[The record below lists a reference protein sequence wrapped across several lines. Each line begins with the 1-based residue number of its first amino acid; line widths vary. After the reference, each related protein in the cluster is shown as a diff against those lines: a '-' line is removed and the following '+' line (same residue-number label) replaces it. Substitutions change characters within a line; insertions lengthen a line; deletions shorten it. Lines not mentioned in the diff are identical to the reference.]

1 MGSGCGG
8 VAGGWWVGWGMTNH
22 TFTPTLAPDV
32 LDRLHAYAAPFA
44 RLFQRREQFRQG
56 QIYLHGLL
64 LDGERKS
71 IEPMSRRLPDGD
83 EQGLQQFINQ
93 SPWDAGPV
101 QRAYRARMAAEL
113 AEPGGVIVIDDTG
126 FAKQGKHSV
135 GVARQY
141 SGTLGKV
148 GNCQIAVSLHYA
160 TRVADYPLA
169 LRLYL
174 PEAWTEAP
182 ERLEAAHVPAAERT
196 FQTKW
201 EIALDLLDTVRAE
214 GLLHAVVVADA
225 GYGVV
230 GEFRT
235 GLEAR
240 GERYIVG
247 ISGEESVFAT
257 PPTWVPKQPTGSRGR
272 PPRRAYLAP
281 ETPPP
286 SAVHALA
293 TSLPRT
299 MVSWR
304 DGTKSSPLT
313 AEFAWVRVSPAHRWL
328 NGVPSDAIPTPE
340 EAERW
345 LLVEWRADGT
355 IKYALSNLPA
365 DTSLEQAVSW
375 WKERYQVEQ
384 GYRQLKRELGLDHF
398 EGRSWNGLHHHVTMT
413 FLAYGFLALEQH
425 RGARVAHL
433 DRATPPPEGIPR
445 PPLFGAP
452 AFRPYAAPYSAT
464 SIHPAVSNAG
474 PAAFTQGVTISR
486 SSASTASLKFVTRRV
501 SD

>member
-1 MGSGCGG
+1 MRLGVDGG
-8 VAGGWWVGWGMTNH
+8 FSRVWRGVGRGMTNH
-22 TFTPTLAPDV
+22 TYTPTLAPDV
-32 LDRLHAYAAPFA
+32 VDRLHAYAAPFA
-44 RLFQRREQFRQG
+44 RLFQRSEQFRQG

-71 IEPMSRRLPDGD
+71 IEPMSRRVPDGD
-83 EQGLQQFINQ
+83 EQRLQQFINQ
-93 SPWDAGPV
+93 SPWDASPV
-101 QRAYRARMAAEL
+101 QGTYRARMAAEL
-113 AEPGGVIVIDDTG
+113 AEPDGVIVIDDTG

-135 GVARQY
+135 GVGRQY
-141 SGTLGKV
+141 SGTLGKT

-160 TRVADYPLA
+160 TRTGDYPLA

-174 PEAWTEAP
+174 PATWTNAP
-182 ERLEAAHVPAAERT
+182 ERLDAAHVPVAERV
-196 FQTKW
+196 FKTKW
-201 EIALDLLDTVRAE
+201 EIALELLDTVRAE
-214 GLLHAVVVADA
+214 GLPHTVVVADA

-230 GEFRT
+230 GEFRI
-235 GLEAR
+235 GLETR
-240 GERYIVG
+240 DERYIVG

-257 PPTWVPKQPTGSRGR
+257 PPTWVPKQLAGARGR

-293 TSLPRT
+293 ASLPRAT
-299 MVSWR
+299 VSWR
-304 DGTKSSPLT
+304 NGTKGRPLA
-313 AEFAWVRVSPAHRWL
+313 AEFAWVRVTLAHRWL
-328 NGVPSDAIPTPE
+328 NGVPADAIPTPE

-365 DTSLEQAVSW
+365 ETSLTQAVSW

-398 EGRSWNGLHHHVTMT
+398 EGRSWNGFHHNATMT

-425 RGARVAHL
+425 RGTGVADL
-433 DRATPPPEGIPR
+433 DVATPPPEHVPR
-445 PPLFGAP
+445 DPLFGAP
-452 AFRPYAAPYSAT
+452 AFQPCAAPYSVT
-464 SIHPAVSNAG
+464 SIPIAASDAG
-474 PAAFTQGVTISR
+474 PAAFTQ
-486 SSASTASLKFVTRRV
+486 AV
-501 SD
+501 SI